1 MASVFTKIILG
12 EIPGRFVWKD
22 DRVVAFLTI
31 QPIHAGHVLVVPR
44 QEVDHW
50 IDLEPGLWAH
60 VGEVAQKIGRAL
72 QHGYAPKRI
81 GVIVAGFEVPH
92 VHMHV
97 IPTDSMADLE
107 FSRARAAKPEDLDA
121 AATKI
126 RASLESLGFAHAS
139 A

>member
-1 MASVFTKIILG
+1 MASVFTKIIRG

-44 QEVDHW
+44 HECDHW
-50 IDLEPGLWAH
+50 IDLEPSLWAH
-60 VGEVAQKIGRAL
+60 VGEVAQTIGRAL
-72 QHGYAPKRI
+72 QHGFAPKRVGI
-81 GVIVAGFEVPH
+81 VVAGFEVPH
-92 VHMHV
+92 VHLHV

-107 FSRARAAKPEDLDA
+107 FARARAAKPEELDA
-121 AATKI
+121 AAAKI
-126 RASLESLGFAHAS
+126 RASLDALGLPHGS